1 MTNRLYYDNAYL
13 TRFSARVLQCRIDER
28 GWAVRLDQSAF
39 YPTSGGQPYDTGAL
53 GNGRVQ
59 DVWVDTAGEVWHLV
73 DKALEEGAL
82 VQGQIDWPRR
92 FDHMQQHAGEHM
104 LAGAIWRQLGGVTI
118 GLHLGETASTI
129 DVELPGGAMRVSDE
143 VLQQL
148 EDTVNGQIQQDLPI
162 RCYFPTEEEL
172 AAAPL
177 RKPPAVSEHIR
188 LVQVGEVELVACGGT
203 HPSSSGQIGLIKI
216 LDVRPSRGK
225 MRVSF
230 VCGMRAVRDY
240 QAKARAAQAG
250 AALLS
255 TGPESLVQAIERAL
269 LRLRETQH
277 ALKRVQLDEALRQ
290 AEALAEK
297 TAALPGGRVVACVLP
312 GLDRDALR
320 EVADHLTGQ
329 GIAALLAAGEG
340 EGAPL
345 VFAAPAG
352 SDLDMG
358 ALMKQILKAL
368 GGRGGGRREL
378 AQGAGPGRSALEAA
392 MDRLAQEKA
401 ER

>member
-13 TRFSARVLQCRIDER
+13 TRFSARVLACRKEER

-53 GNGRVQ
+53 GDGRVL
-59 DVWVDTAGEVWHLV
+59 DVWVDASGEVWHLL
-73 DKALEEGAL
+73 DRALEEGDL
-82 VQGQIDWPRR
+82 VKGEIDWPRR

-104 LAGAIWRQLGGVTI
+104 LAGAIWHQLGGHTI

-129 DVELPGGAMRVSDE
+129 DVELPGGAMRVSDQ
-143 VLQQL
+143 VLTEL
-148 EDTVNGQIQQDLPI
+148 EDAVNAQIQKDLPI
-162 RCYFPTEEEL
+162 RCYFPTQEEL

-177 RKPPAVSEHIR
+177 RKPPTVSEHIR
-188 LVQVGEVELVACGGT
+188 LVQVGDVECVACGGT
-203 HPSSSGQIGLIKI
+203 HPSSSGQIGLVKI
-216 LDVRPSRGK
+216 LDARPSRGK

-255 TGPESLVQAIERAL
+255 TGAENLAQAIERTL
-269 LRLRETQH
+269 ERLDEAGR
-277 ALKRVQLDEALRQ
+277 ALKRAQLDEALRR
-290 AEALAEK
+290 ADAL
-297 TAALPGGRVVACVLP
+297 TQVACVLP

-320 EVADHLTGQ
+320 QVAGRLTDQ
-329 GIAALLAAGEG
+329 GIVALLAAGEG

-345 VFAAPAG
+345 AFAAPAG
-352 SDLDMG
+352 SGYDMG
-358 ALMKQILKAL
+358 ALMAQTLKPL
-368 GGRGGGRREL
+368 GGRGGGRRDF
-378 AQGAGPGRSALEAA
+378 AQGAGPARPALEAA
-392 MDRLAQEKA
+392 MARLAQGQA
-401 ER
+401 E